1 MNKSHKIGGQMT
13 VKIIKNT
20 QIEADK
26 LFELMS
32 TLDKETHYMLYQ
44 PEERKYDRKKL
55 ETFIQNTS
63 ENGLILVA
71 EEDSEYIGY
80 IFAQVAPLAK
90 IKHSAYL
97 VMGVLSAYA
106 GQGLGSELLAQVID
120 WARVSGIH
128 RLELTVVTENIAA
141 IGLYK
146 KFGFVEEGIKK
157 DSLLVNGRYYD
168 EFYMARILD

>member
-1 MNKSHKIGGQMT
+1 MT
-13 VKIIKNT
+13 VKIIKNK

-26 LFELMS
+26 LFQLMS
-32 TLDKETHYMLYQ
+32 TLDKETNYMLYQ

-71 EEDSEYIGY
+71 EEDSEYNGY
-80 IFAQVAPLAK
+80 IFAQVTPLTK

-97 VMGVLSAYA
+97 VIGVLSDHA

-128 RLELTVVTENIAA
+128 RLELTVVTENSAA

-146 KFGFVEEGIKK
+146 KFGFIQEGVKK

>member
-1 MNKSHKIGGQMT
+1 MT
-13 VKIIKNT
+13 DKIIKNT

-32 TLDKETHYMLYQ
+32 TLDKETTYMLYQ

-55 ETFIQNTS
+55 ETFIRNTS

-71 EEDSEYIGY
+71 EEDSIYVGY
-80 IFAQVAPLAK
+80 VSVHLSSLAK

-97 VMGVLSAYA
+97 VIGVLSDYA
-106 GQGLGSELLAQVID
+106 GQGLGSEFLAQVID

-128 RLELTVVTENIAA
+128 RLELIVVTENVAA
-141 IGLYK
+141 IALYE
-146 KFGFVEEGIKK
+146 KFGFVEEGVKK
-157 DSLLVNGRYYD
+157 DSLLMNGRYYD